1 MNNIMYEEEINYLFN
16 LLIAYNDFHNFNIIN
31 KDMYKLF
38 FDFVIKNS

>member
-1 MNNIMYEEEINYLFN
+1 MNNIYEEEINYLFN

-38 FDFVIKNS
+38 LDFVIENS